1 MAKKLPRDV
10 IASWPEVFGNVD
22 VNAVPVEYLQ
32 SILVTFLDGEV
43 WDIDMN
49 SKELIEDGVTIDE
62 LLGELLDE
70 YESQIQSVDFR
81 VHTERVKRDMI
92 KTTRRFMKGKFKKK

>member
-1 MAKKLPRDV
+1 M
-10 IASWPEVFGNVD
+10 D